1 MPARQPT
8 DLHSLFVDAFNRLD
22 EDALI
27 ALYEPDATLIP
38 EPGSTVRGH
47 EAIREAL
54 GNFLALRGTITLD
67 TIRVYEAGDLAL
79 LHGHWTLTGKGPD
92 GNPLQMEG
100 RSSEVV
106 RRQSDG
112 TWLYTLD
119 NPFTDA

>member
-8 DLHSLFVDAFNRLD
+8 DLHSLFADAFNRFD

-54 GNFLALRGTITLD
+54 GNFLALRGTIKLD
-67 TIRVYEAGDLAL
+67 TIRVYESGDLAL
-79 LHGHWTLTGKGPD
+79 LHGHWTLNGHGPD

-106 RRQSDG
+106 RRQADG
-112 TWLYTLD
+112 SWLYTLD